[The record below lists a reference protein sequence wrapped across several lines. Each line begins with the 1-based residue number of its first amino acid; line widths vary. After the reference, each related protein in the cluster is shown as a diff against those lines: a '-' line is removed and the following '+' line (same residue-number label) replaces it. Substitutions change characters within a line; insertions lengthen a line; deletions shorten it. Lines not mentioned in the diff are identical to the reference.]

1 MLLSESRRG
10 RYLTIYCQFQ
20 APCYMHGMLLV
31 EENLYY
37 FSLLYNTMHLAF
49 SITIIIISSK
59 KFSTCNYPQAFTEEW
74 KLAYN
79 F

>member
-10 RYLTIYCQFQ
+10 GRYLAIYCQFQ
-20 APCYMHGMLLV
+20 ALYYMHDMLLV

-59 KFSTCNYPQAFTEEW
+59 KFSTCNYPQAFTE
-74 KLAYN
+74 
-79 F
+79 

>member
-1 MLLSESRRG
+1 
-10 RYLTIYCQFQ
+10 
-20 APCYMHGMLLV
+20 MHGMLLV

-59 KFSTCNYPQAFTEEW
+59 KIQH
-74 KLAYN
+74 L
-79 F
+79 